1 MLMGAPGSGKSFLG
15 HHLAARGIAA
25 YRELE
30 PILRERFAAA

>member
-1 MLMGAPGSGKSFLG
+1 MGAPGSGKSFLG

-30 PILRERFAAA
+30 PILRERFGAA